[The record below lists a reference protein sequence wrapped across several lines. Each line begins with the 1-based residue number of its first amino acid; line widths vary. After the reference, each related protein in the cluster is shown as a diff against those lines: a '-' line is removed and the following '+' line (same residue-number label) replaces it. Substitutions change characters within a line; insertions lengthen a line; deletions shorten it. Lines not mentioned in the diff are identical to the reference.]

1 MDHPQKNIL
10 ISQSVLNGP
19 MVKLLV
25 CHPVYFGNS
34 PLSEDAPPVT
44 ADLGDADIQGNLLM
58 RQMFC
63 RRERTSSA

>member
-1 MDHPQKNIL
+1 
-10 ISQSVLNGP
+10 